1 MSGFAI
7 EERAQEFADL
17 QSLLVH
23 LCPSGRC
30 CFLLSNYI
38 KNNAIL
44 ADVIP
49 TPFDQANER
58 MTTCLVA
65 PENFFH

>member
-1 MSGFAI
+1 MQICRVCLSTSAYL
-7 EERAQEFADL
+7 EDA
-17 QSLLVH
+17 V
-23 LCPSGRC
+23 
-30 CFLLSNYI
+30 FLLSNYI

-58 MTTCLVA
+58 MITCLVA
-65 PENFFH
+65 PENFFSLKNCPEIYVH

>member
-1 MSGFAI
+1 LSTSAYL
-7 EERAQEFADL
+7 EDA
-17 QSLLVH
+17 V
-23 LCPSGRC
+23 
-30 CFLLSNYI
+30 FLFSNYI
-38 KNNAIL
+38 KNNALL

-58 MTTCLVA
+58 MITCLVA